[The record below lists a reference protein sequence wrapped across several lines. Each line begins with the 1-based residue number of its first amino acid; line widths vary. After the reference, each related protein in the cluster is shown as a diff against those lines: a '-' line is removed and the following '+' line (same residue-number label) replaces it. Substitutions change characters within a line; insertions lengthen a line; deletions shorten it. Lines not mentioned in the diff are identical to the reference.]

1 MIDLGQ
7 YSILAAFVLA
17 IAGAVLGVF
26 AYRSGRED
34 LLTSTRHAVIATAFF
49 TTLACLGI
57 VYAFVV
63 GDYNL
68 EYVFGNSD
76 RDMPLF
82 YKVGSLWGGQS
93 GSILFW
99 GWLLAMYS
107 TGVAIRHR
115 KDDLK
120 LMAPT
125 YTTLMIVLAFF
136 LALVAFASNPY
147 RLGPFVPADGRG
159 LNPLLQHP
167 AMVIHPPCLYLG
179 LIGFTVPFAIAIGAL
194 VSGQL
199 GNEWM
204 KKARFWTL
212 FAWLFLGAGNILGG
226 WWAYLELG
234 WGGYWAWDPVENAAF
249 MPWLVGTAYIH
260 SSMIQ
265 ERKQMLRIWN
275 MLLILTAFNLTVFGT
290 FITRSGLISSVHS
303 FAQSKVGLWFAAFL
317 VVTVVTSVL
326 LLLYRRKELKSEHH
340 LDSFFSR
347 ESAFLLNNLILLGGA
362 FAVLSGTLFPILNE
376 WVTDVRISLGPPFFN
391 QIMIPIGL
399 ALLLMMGIGPLIP
412 WRRASW
418 SAMRR
423 IFTVPLVLGVA
434 AALILIVFGVSHA
447 YALVAF
453 SFCAVV
459 LWTIGLEFYRGIRAR
474 RSSSG
479 ESWHRAL
486 GQLFIKGQRRY
497 GGYVIHL
504 GVVVIFIGFA
514 GAAFN
519 QTAETTLRPGETWK
533 FRNYE
538 LTYRGLRVENTPSVE
553 SVTAEVLLTENGK
566 PESFFL
572 PRKDYYRKSEQLAS
586 EVAIRS
592 TIGSDL
598 YLILA
603 SFDDATEAASLKLYW
618 NPLVSWYWIGGIVM
632 VLGGILVMLPLQRLR
647 GRGTGAMEHKRAA
660 RGTDSISRDPEKV
673 AVGAG
678 YGAHASEPTR
688 HGVPVARGAEEGNPH
703 G

>member
-1 MIDLGQ
+1 M
-7 YSILAAFVLA
+7 V
-17 IAGAVLGVF
+17 
-26 AYRSGRED
+26 
-34 LLTSTRHAVIATAFF
+34 
-49 TTLACLGI
+49 
-57 VYAFVV
+57 
-63 GDYNL
+63 
-68 EYVFGNSD
+68 
-76 RDMPLF
+76 
-82 YKVGSLWGGQS
+82 
-93 GSILFW
+93 
-99 GWLLAMYS
+99 
-107 TGVAIRHR
+107 
-115 KDDLK
+115 
-120 LMAPT
+120 
-125 YTTLMIVLAFF
+125 VLAFF
-136 LALVAFASNPY
+136 LSLVSFASSPY
-147 RLGPFVPADGRG
+147 RRGPFVEADGVG

-179 LIGFTVPFAIAIGAL
+179 LIGFTVPFALAVGAL

-204 KKARFWTL
+204 KKARFWAL

-275 MLLILTAFNLTVFGT
+275 MLLILVTFNLTVFGT
-290 FITRSGLISSVHS
+290 FITRSGMISSVHS
-303 FAQSKVGLWFAAFL
+303 FAQSAVGYWFAGFL
-317 VVTVVTSVL
+317 IITAVVSTAL
-326 LLLYRRKELKSEHH
+326 LLARRQQLKSEHH

-362 FAVLSGTLFPILNE
+362 FAVLWGTIFPMVNEAVSG
-376 WVTDVRISLGPPFFN
+376 VRISLGPPFFN

-399 ALLLMMGIGPLIP
+399 ALLLMMGVGPLIP

-418 SAMRR
+418 SALRR
-423 IFTVPLVLGVA
+423 IFSVPAALAVA
-434 AALILIVFGVSHA
+434 AAAILLVLGVSHA

-453 SFCAVV
+453 SFCAFV
-459 LWTIGLEFYRGIRAR
+459 LWTIALEFHRGIRAR

-479 ESWHRAL
+479 ESWPRAL
-486 GQLFIKGQRRY
+486 GQLFVKGQRRY

-519 QTAETTLRPGETWK
+519 QQAETTLRPGESWS
-533 FRNYE
+533 FRDYA
-538 LTYRGLRVENTPSVE
+538 LTYRGLRVENRPNVE
-553 SVTAEVLLTENGK
+553 SVAADVLLTENGTPK
-566 PESFFL
+566 SILL
-572 PRKDYYRKSEQLAS
+572 PRKDWYIKNEQLAS

-592 TIGSDL
+592 TLGSDL

-603 SFDDATEAASLKLYW
+603 SYDDATESVGLKLYW

-632 VLGGILVMLPLQRLR
+632 ALGGILVMLPLQRLR
-647 GRGTGAMEHKRAA
+647 GSGGRTAEKRAVRSAETAA
-660 RGTDSISRDPEKV
+660 RAPEAV
-673 AVGAG
+673 PVGASFTG
-678 YGAHASEPTR
+678 NRSGISGVIPGGEGTL
-688 HGVPVARGAEEGNPH
+688 HG
-703 G
+703 